1 MTITLTNNEI
11 YNYANAL
18 AEQFMQDQV
27 KFPIKI
33 NFYLQKNMTELIAL
47 AQEIEK
53 QRIAI
58 AEEFGTLN
66 TETQQYEI
74 PNENITAASNKL
86 NELFSLS
93 QDVKIYKV
101 KLSAFGDL
109 ELTASQM
116 QALLFMIDE
125 EEEE

>member
-1 MTITLTNNEI
+1 MIIALTNNEI

-18 AEQFMQDQV
+18 AGEFAQDQV
-27 KFPIKI
+27 KFPIKV
-33 NFYLQKNMTELIAL
+33 NFYLQKNMQELVTL

-53 QRIAI
+53 QRISI

-66 TETQQYEI
+66 EETQQYEI
-74 PNENITAASNKL
+74 PQENITAASNKL
-86 NELFSLS
+86 DELFKLT
-93 QDVKIYKV
+93 QDVKVYKV
-101 KLSAFGDL
+101 KLDAFNDMDLTSA
-109 ELTASQM
+109 QM